1 MNMSKAMPEGQEPEH
16 QVIPEPIAEPIP
28 GPIPEPLTE
37 REQVRMRRWR
47 IAKWVK
53 AAKRFGYYA
62 LLLAMVSFGV
72 ALVTGFE
79 GFWVTLC
86 VVSLLVAVVVLPIP
100 IIIWYG
106 IRAAEREDRAEV

>member
-1 MNMSKAMPEGQEPEH
+1 MNMSKAMPEGQKPEH

-53 AAKRFGYYA
+53 AAKRFG
-62 LLLAMVSFGV
+62 
-72 ALVTGFE
+72 
-79 GFWVTLC
+79 
-86 VVSLLVAVVVLPIP
+86 
-100 IIIWYG
+100 
-106 IRAAEREDRAEV
+106 